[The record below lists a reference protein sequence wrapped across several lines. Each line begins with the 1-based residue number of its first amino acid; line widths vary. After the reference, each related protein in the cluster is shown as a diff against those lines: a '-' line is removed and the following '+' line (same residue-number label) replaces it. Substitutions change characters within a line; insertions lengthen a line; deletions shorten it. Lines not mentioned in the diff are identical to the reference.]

1 MNVLARDTS
10 LINLQRLSYLVE
22 GSLCGNTGT
31 SRENGKTV
39 VKCRSVVSGNYL
51 VLQVSQIRSMDIGE
65 LDITVYDTGIEL
77 NRLAKTSLK
86 VQLMTMLLL
95 CRFHPSYVTWLE
107 WVPHPAVRQPK
118 PVVMVLSCG

>member
-10 LINLQRLSYLVE
+10 LINLQRLNYLVE

-31 SRENGKTV
+31 SRQNGKAI
-39 VKCRSVVSGNYL
+39 VKCRSVVSGNFL
-51 VLQVSQIRSMDIGE
+51 VLQVSQIRAMDIGE
-65 LDITVYDTGIEL
+65 LDITVYDIGIEL
-77 NRLAKTSLK
+77 NRLARKKLK
-86 VQLMTMLLL
+86 TMLLL

-107 WVPHPAVRQPK
+107 WVLHPAVRQPK